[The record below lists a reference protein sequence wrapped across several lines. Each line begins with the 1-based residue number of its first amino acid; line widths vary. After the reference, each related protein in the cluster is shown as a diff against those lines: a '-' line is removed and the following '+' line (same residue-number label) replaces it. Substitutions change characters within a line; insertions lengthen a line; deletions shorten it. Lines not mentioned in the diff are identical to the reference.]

1 MVYFRYSKRR
11 ELNTMTTNNKTYY
24 ILSAGLLII
33 FAIICGYV
41 IGERSATPE
50 PVEVVKYVEVQ
61 KEQAFDTTSIE
72 QAWCGG
78 FTDGTVRMVGAW
90 WYADGVVEDEQ
101 GQLWGIEQNIDKED
115 FLLLW
120 IADNN
125 TPDKTTDDIIIK
137 VWREAY

>member
-1 MVYFRYSKRR
+1 
-11 ELNTMTTNNKTYY
+11 MTTNNRTYY
-24 ILSAGLLII
+24 ILSAAMLII
-33 FAIICGYV
+33 LALICGYV
-41 IGERSATPE
+41 IGTRSVEPE
-50 PVEVVKYVEVQ
+50 TVEVVKYVEVQ
-61 KEQAFDTTSIE
+61 KEQAFDTTTIE

-78 FTDGTVRMVGAW
+78 FNDGTVRMVGAW

-101 GQLWGIEQNIDKED
+101 GQLWGIEQSIDKED

>member
-1 MVYFRYSKRR
+1 M
-11 ELNTMTTNNKTYY
+11 TNNKNYY
-24 ILSAGLLII
+24 IASGILLAI
-33 FAIICGYV
+33 FIAICGYT
-41 IGERSATPE
+41 IGQRNAPVET
-50 PVEVVKYVEVQ
+50 VEVVKYVEVQ
-61 KEQAFDTTSIE
+61 EEQMFDTTPIE
-72 QAWCGG
+72 QAWCGS

-101 GQLWGIEQNIDKED
+101 GQLWGIEQDIDKED

>member
-1 MVYFRYSKRR
+1 MKKIKWNEVGMMFFAT
-11 ELNTMTTNNKTYY
+11 LGAMLVVMM
-24 ILSAGLLII
+24 ILWAGGC
-33 FAIICGYV
+33 FGKAGAAQV
-41 IGERSATPE
+41 EQE
-50 PVEVVKYVEVQ
+50 PIVKYVEVQ
-61 KEQAFDTTSIE
+61 KQGGFDISIIE

-78 FTDGTVRMVGAW
+78 FEDGTVRMVGAW

-101 GQLWGIEQNIDKED
+101 GQLWGIEQSITQED

-125 TPDKTTDDIIIK
+125 TPNNTTDDLIIK

>member
-1 MVYFRYSKRR
+1 M
-11 ELNTMTTNNKTYY
+11 TNNKNYY
-24 ILSAGLLII
+24 IASSILVAMLI
-33 FAIICGYV
+33 AICGYA
-41 IGERSATPE
+41 IGKRNAPVET
-50 PVEVVKYVEVQ
+50 VEVVKYVEVQ
-61 KEQAFDTTSIE
+61 KEQMFDTTPIE

-101 GQLWGIEQNIDKED
+101 GQLWGIEQSIDKED

>member
-1 MVYFRYSKRR
+1 
-11 ELNTMTTNNKTYY
+11 MTTNNKTYY

-33 FAIICGYV
+33 LALLCGYV
-41 IGERSATPE
+41 IGKRSVEPE
-50 PVEVVKYVEVQ
+50 TVEVVKYVEVQ
-61 KEQAFDTTSIE
+61 KEQAFDTSIIE
-72 QAWCGG
+72 QEWCGG

-90 WYADGVVEDEQ
+90 WYADGVVEDEH
-101 GQLWGIEQNIDKED
+101 GQLWGIEQSIDKED

>member
-1 MVYFRYSKRR
+1 
-11 ELNTMTTNNKTYY
+11 MTTNNKTYY
-24 ILSAGLLII
+24 ILSAGLLISL
-33 FAIICGYV
+33 AIICGYV
-41 IGERSATPE
+41 LGKRNATPE

-61 KEQAFDTTSIE
+61 KEQMFDTTPIE
-72 QAWCGG
+72 QAWCGN
-78 FTDGTVRMVGAW
+78 FEDGTVRMVGAW

-101 GQLWGIEQNIDKED
+101 GQLWGIEQAIDKED

>member
-1 MVYFRYSKRR
+1 M
-11 ELNTMTTNNKTYY
+11 TNNKNYY
-24 ILSAGLLII
+24 IASSILVAI
-33 FAIICGYV
+33 FIAICGYALGQRNAPV
-41 IGERSATPE
+41 ET
-50 PVEVVKYVEVQ
+50 VEVVKYVEVQ
-61 KEQAFDTTSIE
+61 KEQAFDTTPIE

-125 TPDKTTDDIIIK
+125 TPDKPTDDIIIK

>member
-1 MVYFRYSKRR
+1 MTNMTNTQRYLATIVMV
-11 ELNTMTTNNKTYY
+11 LAAMV
-24 ILSAGLLII
+24 LGVLAGRDL
-33 FAIICGYV
+33 APVQEVEVTKY
-41 IGERSATPE
+41 
-50 PVEVVKYVEVQ
+50 VEVVKQ
-61 KEQAFDTTSIE
+61 GGFDTSIIE

-78 FTDGTVRMVGAW
+78 FEDGTVRMVGAW

-101 GQLWGIEQNIDKED
+101 GQLWGIDQEVSMED

-125 TPDKTTDDIIIK
+125 TPNNTTDDVVIK

>member
-1 MVYFRYSKRR
+1 
-11 ELNTMTTNNKTYY
+11 MTINDKTYH
-24 ILSAGLLII
+24 ILSASLMIA
-33 FAIICGYV
+33 FAIICGYTFGV
-41 IGERSATPE
+41 RSATPE

-61 KEQAFDTTSIE
+61 KEQMFDTTPIE

-78 FTDGTVRMVGAW
+78 FTDGMVRMVGAW

-101 GQLWGIEQNIDKED
+101 GQLWGVEQTIDKGD

>member
-1 MVYFRYSKRR
+1 MLYFRYSKRR

-101 GQLWGIEQNIDKED
+101 GQLWGIEQSIDKED

>member
-1 MVYFRYSKRR
+1 M
-11 ELNTMTTNNKTYY
+11 TNNKTYY
-24 ILSAGLLII
+24 IASCALVVI
-33 FAIICGYV
+33 FIAICGYA
-41 IGERSATPE
+41 IGQRNAPVET
-50 PVEVVKYVEVQ
+50 VEVVKYVEVQ
-61 KEQAFDTTSIE
+61 KEQMFDTTPIE

-101 GQLWGIEQNIDKED
+101 GQLWGIEQSIDKED

>member
-1 MVYFRYSKRR
+1 MKKINWDSVA
-11 ELNTMTTNNKTYY
+11 TTFFATLGAMFV
-24 ILSAGLLII
+24 ILMILFAGNCFVSASAGQ
-33 FAIICGYV
+33 V
-41 IGERSATPE
+41 EQE
-50 PVEVVKYVEVQ
+50 PIVKYVEVQ
-61 KEQAFDTTSIE
+61 KQGGFDTSIIE

-78 FTDGTVRMVGAW
+78 FEDGTVRMVGAW

-101 GQLWGIEQNIDKED
+101 GQLWGIDQEVSMDD

-125 TPDKTTDDIIIK
+125 TPNNTTDDIVIK

>member
-1 MVYFRYSKRR
+1 
-11 ELNTMTTNNKTYY
+11 MTTNKSYY
-24 ILSAGLLII
+24 IASGILLAI
-33 FAIICGYV
+33 FIAICGYV
-41 IGERSATPE
+41 IGMRSATPE
-50 PVEVVKYVEVQ
+50 PVEVVKYVQVQ
-61 KEQAFDTTSIE
+61 KEQAFDTTPIE

-101 GQLWGIEQNIDKED
+101 GQLWGIEQSIDKED

>member
-1 MVYFRYSKRR
+1 MKKIKWNEVAMF
-11 ELNTMTTNNKTYY
+11 MCAV
-24 ILSAGLLII
+24 AGMML
-33 FAIICGYV
+33 V
-41 IGERSATPE
+41 IMMMLFGAGCFGKAHAAQVEQE
-50 PVEVVKYVEVQ
+50 PIVKYVEVQ
-61 KEQAFDTTSIE
+61 KEQMFDTSIIE
-72 QAWCGG
+72 SMWCGG

-101 GQLWGIEQNIDKED
+101 GQLWGIDQEVSMED

-125 TPDKTTDDIIIK
+125 TPNNTTDDLIIK